1 MFVALGTQREMRVC
15 HIVIRGLSSSTI
27 FFPHYL
33 NNGTIF
39 RKMLLNMKYVFWF
52 SLQSLSE
59 TFLILRRTEQDMIKK
74 MFVCLHVK
82 YPLFLSD
89 FKKLEVVLQIFKKV
103 LK

>member
-39 RKMLLNMKYVFWF
+39 RKMLLNMKYVF
-52 SLQSLSE
+52 
-59 TFLILRRTEQDMIKK
+59 
-74 MFVCLHVK
+74 
-82 YPLFLSD
+82 
-89 FKKLEVVLQIFKKV
+89 
-103 LK
+103 